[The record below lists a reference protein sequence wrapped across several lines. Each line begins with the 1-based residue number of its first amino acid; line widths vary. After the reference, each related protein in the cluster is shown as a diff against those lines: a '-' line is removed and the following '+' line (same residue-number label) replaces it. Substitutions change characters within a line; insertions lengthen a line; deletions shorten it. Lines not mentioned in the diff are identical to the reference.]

1 MAAVLSAL
9 GPSLERLTEETGG
22 QWGIYLED
30 VRTGERLGIAE
41 HQRFYAA
48 SLIKVP
54 IMTAVFA
61 EAYAGRLALSD
72 KLRLRRED
80 QVGGAGVL
88 QHFTPGT
95 ELTVYDAVTLMII
108 QSDNTATNML
118 IDLIGTDAIRT
129 AMSRTEMVN
138 SSFYNKLM
146 IVPAEPEGYNEVT
159 AADMGS
165 HFRFL
170 ATGKAISYNSC
181 LQMINILKRQQHRD
195 RLPCRLPDPEGDVIG
210 MLPKWELANKTG
222 TVTNITHDAGILYV
236 GGHAVIICALSKNV
250 DAKAAGE
257 VMGQIGR
264 MVYDLYAGRS

>member
-9 GPSLERLTEETGG
+9 GPSIGKLMEETGG
-22 QWGIYLED
+22 QWGIFLED
-30 VRTGERLGIAE
+30 LRTGERLGFAE

-61 EAYAGRLALSD
+61 EAYAGRLALTD
-72 KLRLRRED
+72 KLRLRRDD

-88 QHFTPGT
+88 QHMTPGI
-95 ELTVYDAVTLMII
+95 ELTVYDVVTLMII

-118 IDLIGTDAIRT
+118 IDLVGTDVIRA
-129 AMSRTEMVN
+129 AMSRTEMAN

-165 HFRFL
+165 HFRYL
-170 ATGKAISYNSC
+170 ATGKVISYNSC
-181 LQMINILKRQQHRD
+181 LHMIDILKRQQHRD
-195 RLPCRLPDPEGDVIG
+195 RIPCHLPDPEGDVIG

-236 GGHAVIICALSKNV
+236 GGHAVTICALSKDV
-250 DAKAAGE
+250 DAKAAGDM
-257 VMGQIGR
+257 MGRIGR